1 MAFLL
6 SLSIAIAI
14 STIRIGGLGPA
25 SGLPVESPPFNVVGS
40 LQGKS
45 QISGYIFDSS
55 HRPVADVYV
64 ELLDDYYSTR
74 GRVRTDGSGH
84 YVFTR
89 LTTGNYKVRVMP
101 MGTDYLEQ
109 TQDVSLGNSVPT
121 IGSSSTNTSAIDF
134 VQVDF
139 VLKPRGRGAS
149 RANSGVPGVIFA
161 QEIPVEAKKAYEQA
175 LLDLEQKRQAEG
187 LASLKKAIEIFPTYY
202 LALQR
207 LGTEY
212 VKLGQYETAR
222 DVLTKAVEVN
232 SRGQESLYALGVAQ
246 YYLRDLSKAAE
257 ALRRATTLA
266 PNSVNSNFWLGIVLM
281 RDGKLDEA
289 ESYLRNAYKFG
300 GKQIPDVHMYLAQV
314 YSNTKRYSQAADEL
328 ELFLAEAPDAT
339 DSANIKEL
347 ITKLR
352 EKARK

>member
-1 MAFLL
+1 MGFLL
-6 SLSIAIAI
+6 RFLIGIAIG
-14 STIRIGGLGPA
+14 TITVAGVNPASSQSIGG
-25 SGLPVESPPFNVVGS
+25 S
-40 LQGKS
+40 LALAVSIPQSKS
-45 QISGYIFDSS
+45 QISGYIFDPE
-55 HRPVADVYV
+55 HRPVSDVYV

-84 YVFTR
+84 YVFNR
-89 LTTGNYKVRVMP
+89 LTTGNYKIRVMP

-134 VQVDF
+134 VQLDF
-139 VLKPRGRGAS
+139 VLKPRARDAS
-149 RANSGVPGVIFA
+149 RASSGTPGVIFA
-161 QEIPVEAKKAYEQA
+161 QEIPVEARKTYEQA
-175 LLDLEQKRQAEG
+175 LLDLDQKRQAEG
-187 LASLKKAIEIFPTYY
+187 LVSLKKAIEIFPAYY

-212 VKLGQYETAR
+212 VKLGNYETAR

-232 SRGQESLYALGVAQ
+232 PRGHESFYALGVAQ
-246 YYLRDLSKAAE
+246 YHLRELSKAAE
-257 ALRRATTLA
+257 ALHRATTLV
-266 PNSVNSNFWLGIVLM
+266 PNSINSNFWLGIVLV
-281 RDGKLDEA
+281 REGNLDEA
-289 ESYLRNAYKFG
+289 ETYLKNAYKFG

-328 ELFLAEAPDAT
+328 ELFLTEAPDAE
-339 DSANIKEL
+339 DAANIKRL
-347 ITKLR
+347 ITQLR